1 MSDILSFYREWTKER
16 KRLRAWTFVGFKIGM
31 ANTVTRE
38 GDEIPGGKRRQV
50 HALFERGDG
59 KRKVQTTGPD
69 LTTPHAIDAKARVL
83 AWRDGG
89 PVPDMTDE
97 ADEPA
102 PKPSKP
108 KPITKEP
115 AKLLVFTGGKGDAA

>member
-1 MSDILSFYREWTKER
+1 MSDIISFYREWTNER
-16 KRLRAWTFVGFKIGM
+16 KRLRAWTFVGFKFGI
-31 ANTVTRE
+31 AKTVNHD
-38 GDEIPGGKRRQV
+38 GDDVPGGSLWQV

-69 LTTPHAIDAKARVL
+69 LKTPHAIDAKARVF

-89 PVPDMTDE
+89 PLPQLSDE
-97 ADEPA
+97 ADNPT

-108 KPITKEP
+108 KPVAKEP
-115 AKLLVFTGGKGDAA
+115 AKLLVFSGGKGDAA